1 MYMYL
6 SHKQPPLCGVS
17 GVAMAVLVQDKL
29 SKVIPLK
36 KEFLTIFFFFYFP
49 YIFCFKRLNKKDRS
63 LTCLFNPV
71 TPMIS
76 FVILLTVC
84 DTVLDVHLE
93 NLVLNQLLIP

>member
-6 SHKQPPLCGVS
+6 SHNQPPLCGVS
-17 GVAMAVLVQDKL
+17 GVAMVVLVQDKV

-36 KEFLTIFFFFYFP
+36 KKVFDRFFFNFP
-49 YIFCFKRLNKKDRS
+49 NIFCFKRLNKKDRS

-76 FVILLTVC
+76 FIILLTVC
-84 DTVLDVHLE
+84 HTVLDVRLE
-93 NLVLNQLLIP
+93 NLVWNQLIIP